1 MQVTV
6 LLGRFVWRASMD
18 TSPSEVLLYTRA
30 GCHLCEEALQ
40 ILERHGLV
48 VRKIDIDAQSELKP
62 LYDQCVPVVVIDGRE
77 RFRGRVDEM
86 LLKRLLSS
94 RKAK

>member
-1 MQVTV
+1 
-6 LLGRFVWRASMD
+6 MD

-40 ILERHGLV
+40 ILERYGLV
-48 VRKIDIDAQSELKP
+48 VRKIDIDVQSELKP

-77 RFRGRVDEM
+77 RFRGRVDEV
-86 LLKRLLSS
+86 LLKRLLS
-94 RKAK
+94 RRETT

>member
-1 MQVTV
+1 
-6 LLGRFVWRASMD
+6 MD
-18 TSPSEVLLYTRA
+18 TSPPEVLLYTRA

>member
-1 MQVTV
+1 MV
-6 LLGRFVWRASMD
+6 

-94 RKAK
+94 REAK

>member
-1 MQVTV
+1 MQVTA
-6 LLGRFVWRASMD
+6 LPGRFMWRASVD

-40 ILERHGLV
+40 ILGRHGLI

-62 LYDQCVPVVVIDGRE
+62 LYDQCVPVVVIDGQE
-77 RFRGRVDEM
+77 RFRGRVDEV
-86 LLKRLLSS
+86 LLKRLLS
-94 RKAK
+94 RRETT